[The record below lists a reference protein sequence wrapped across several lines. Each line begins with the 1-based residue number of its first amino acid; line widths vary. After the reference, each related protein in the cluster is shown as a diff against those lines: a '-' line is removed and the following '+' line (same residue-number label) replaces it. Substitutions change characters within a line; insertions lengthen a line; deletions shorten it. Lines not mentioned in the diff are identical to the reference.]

1 LKVKVLYFASLKS
14 KLNKN
19 YEEIEIDKDT
29 TVKAL
34 KDLLLRKYP
43 DLKELLDNC
52 MIAINES
59 YVDENSL
66 LKDNDTVAIIP
77 PVGGG

>member
-14 KLNKN
+14 KLNKS
-19 YEEIEIDKDT
+19 YEDIEIEKDT
-29 TVKAL
+29 TVQAL
-34 KDLLLRKYP
+34 KTLLLKKYP
-43 DLKELLDNC
+43 DLKGFLENC
-52 MIAINES
+52 MIAVNES
-59 YVDENSL
+59 YVDDNTL

>member
-1 LKVKVLYFASLKS
+1 MKVKVLYFASLKS
-14 KLNKN
+14 KLNKS
-19 YEEIEIDKDT
+19 YEEIDIDKDI

-34 KDLLLRKYP
+34 KDLLSRKYP
-43 DLKELLDNC
+43 DLKEILDNC